1 MTDTLRNMPRYIRNT
16 DAFGW
21 QGADGPN
28 GPWRPIT
35 PPQSGTPW
43 QPGSP
48 MDDLRQASADVS
60 GVELE
65 PGWRQETANK
75 LSPAALSVW
84 CRFCE
89 VVEEHGPPRLGLA
102 AALRAAAQQ
111 LPGVRWNGCIQ
122 PDAEISIGI
131 NWSRDAL
138 HTLADQ
144 LERAGAE

>member
-35 PPQSGTPW
+35 PPRSGTPW
-43 QPGSP
+43 QTSSP

-102 AALRAAAQQ
+102 AALRAAA
-111 LPGVRWNGCIQ
+111 
-122 PDAEISIGI
+122 
-131 NWSRDAL
+131 
-138 HTLADQ
+138 DQ
-144 LERAGAE
+144 LTPYSVEDMPGAAFCRNKLLAIATELEAQ